1 MTSSHHF
8 TAPLRC
14 VINLGNALLAKPE
27 GESATGVSVDLAR
40 ELAKQ
45 LHLSCH
51 LVVVH
56 NAREAVSALENK
68 AADIGFLA
76 IDPTRAEQLQFTS
89 AYLEIEGC
97 YVVKEENQIQN
108 IDSVDQATHTVVVG
122 LGSAYDLYLSR
133 ELKHAQIIRA
143 DSSKEVIHTFLK
155 TQADVAAGVKEQ
167 LLEDM
172 KHHGGLRMLADSF
185 MQIRQALVLHRDT
198 GSQTYNM
205 VESFLN
211 DCLRNGYIADSMRR
225 HGISGARLLA
235 PRD

>member
-1 MTSSHHF
+1 
-8 TAPLRC
+8 
-14 VINLGNALLAKPE
+14 
-27 GESATGVSVDLAR
+27 
-40 ELAKQ
+40 
-45 LHLSCH
+45 
-51 LVVVH
+51 
-56 NAREAVSALENK
+56 
-68 AADIGFLA
+68 
-76 IDPTRAEQLQFTS
+76 
-89 AYLEIEGC
+89 
-97 YVVKEENQIQN
+97 
-108 IDSVDQATHTVVVG
+108 
-122 LGSAYDLYLSR
+122 
-133 ELKHAQIIRA
+133 
-143 DSSKEVIHTFLK
+143 
-155 TQADVAAGVKEQ
+155 VKEQ